1 MPVASTCSLYAASTA
16 VVQTVDNSK
25 LAVAGT
31 DVAVPIEPFAEF
43 VVAAGTTAL
52 LAVPVESFAAGTA
65 ALVAV
70 PVESFAA
77 ECVAAAVVAETSAP
91 SERVVPRS
99 LFFQKHNPFVGLLLK
114 PEPVPK

>member
-1 MPVASTCSLYAASTA
+1 MPVASTCSLYAGTV

-31 DVAVPIEPFAEF
+31 DVAVPVEPFAEC
-43 VVAAGTTAL
+43 V
-52 LAVPVESFAAGTA
+52 AAGTA

-77 ECVAAAVVAETSAP
+77 ECVAAVVAETSAP
-91 SERVVPRS
+91 SERVVPQS
-99 LFFQKHNPFVGLLLK
+99 LFFQKHNPLVALLLK

>member
-1 MPVASTCSLYAASTA
+1 MPVASTCSLYAGTV

-31 DVAVPIEPFAEF
+31 DVAVPVEPFAEC
-43 VVAAGTTAL
+43 V
-52 LAVPVESFAAGTA
+52 AAGTA

-91 SERVVPRS
+91 SEQVVLRS
-99 LFFQKHNPFVGLLLK
+99 LFFQKYNPFLGLLLK

>member
-16 VVQTVDNSK
+16 VAQTVDNSK

-31 DVAVPIEPFAEF
+31 DVAVPVEPFAEF
-43 VVAAGTTAL
+43 VVAAGTT
-52 LAVPVESFAAGTA
+52 

-99 LFFQKHNPFVGLLLK
+99 LFFQKYNPFLALLLK